1 MIFVEIGK
9 KRIYG
14 FKTKSKYK
22 TWLLIQTHIQVGRLI
37 LYGKERKKKLR
48 YTLYVNYLNIKCFV
62 YKL

>member
-1 MIFVEIGK
+1 MIFCRNRKK

-37 LYGKERKKKLR
+37 LYEKERKKNR
-48 YTLYVNYLNIKCFV
+48 DILYMSII
-62 YKL
+62 